1 MKILSLLKLRYS
13 VITCDYICI
22 YIITIPDH
30 LNYKLIYP
38 NVEFILILVFI
49 MMYTVN
55 LLIKYKIYMQ
65 GTDQKKKY
73 MGIFCMCI
81 YI

>member
-1 MKILSLLKLRYS
+1 MLLL
-13 VITCDYICI
+13 VIIYI

-65 GTDQKKKY
+65 GTDQKKSIWVY
-73 MGIFCMCI
+73 SVCVYI
-81 YI
+81 YIGYLNL